1 MRTSAKLGENNK
13 ECEKNKWGGL
23 GLNVV
28 GGSVF
33 HLENDAIRSIFSGL
47 LPRDSLT
54 SWLAVVG
61 FRLFGVIRWRF
72 AGHEVVRLCPNRL
85 IPRSLK
91 LLRVHEL
98 GRIGQLAVLSS
109 SLNTPQGKHH
119 NQRL

>member
-1 MRTSAKLGENNK
+1 MKTCSKLGENNE
-13 ECEKNKWGGL
+13 ECEEKEWRCL
-23 GLNVV
+23 SPIVV
-28 GGSVF
+28 DESVF
-33 HLENDAIRSIFSGL
+33 HLDNDAIRSIFSGL

-109 SLNTPQGKHH
+109 SWKHPT
-119 NQRL
+119 RKAP